1 MKSLV
6 YSDGHIIGTSDQ
18 GKASIVVSSYT
29 IAVGDIGILWGK
41 RWADVFII
49 NKLGLCCYFNAIRQ
63 MRLAYFQI
71 LQVLKVRDLFLL
83 FNIRYP

>member
-29 IAVGDIGILWGK
+29 IAVGDIGILCGK
-41 RWADVFII
+41 R
-49 NKLGLCCYFNAIRQ
+49 
-63 MRLAYFQI
+63 
-71 LQVLKVRDLFLL
+71 
-83 FNIRYP
+83 